1 MKNYVKPELELR
13 ALTASNVIA
22 SAGLDDWLE
31 EKQLE
36 DVGITTAYLTNSWW
50 IIFMMAE
57 TMTFCGQKVCIRWSI
72 LTSSQV

>member
-22 SAGLDDWLE
+22 STGLSDWLE

-36 DVGITTAYLTNSWW
+36 DVGITTAYLTNS
-50 IIFMMAE
+50 
-57 TMTFCGQKVCIRWSI
+57 
-72 LTSSQV
+72 